1 MEHVNNNLARLTTSA
16 PGMGWISTRRPAAA
30 GADRTRQAR
39 GQLSPTSLFMGL
51 PRKRESSP
59 VMGRVHPAT
68 GEAPADTTPHIRG
81 VRSPEAGRLRPIE
94 WAITPHSRGGLRTEI
109 LIYQYVTI
117 RQAGPC
123 MYCLSKKKTHNKAAE
138 ATAKAQHGTVDWTT
152 PWQHPAGTSKQ
163 STEVPIGVLCFN
175 ATTFVGIHLLILR
188 SDRGP
193 KRNPV

>member
-1 MEHVNNNLARLTTSA
+1 MEHVNNNLARSATSA
-16 PGMGWISTRRPAAA
+16 PGMGWLSARHHAAS

-59 VMGRVHPAT
+59 VMGQVHPTT
-68 GEAPADTTPHIRG
+68 GEAPADATPHMRG
-81 VRSPEAGRLRPIE
+81 ARSPEAGRLRPIE
-94 WAITPHSRGGLRTEI
+94 WVITPHSRGGLDPKR
-109 LIYQYVTI
+109 LIYQRVTI
-117 RQAGPC
+117 RQEGPC
-123 MYCLSKKKTHNKAAE
+123 MYCLSKKKTHNKAVE
-138 ATAKAQHGTVDWTT
+138 ATAKAQRGTVNCPT
-152 PWQHPAGTSKQ
+152 PRQHPAGTSRQ
-163 STEVPIGVLCFN
+163 STEVTLGVLCFN

>member
-39 GQLSPTSLFMGL
+39 AQLSPTSLFMGL

-59 VMGRVHPAT
+59 VMGRVHPTT

-94 WAITPHSRGGLRTEI
+94 WAITPIQGEVCAQKFLFISMLQFAKLALVCIVCLKKRHT
-109 LIYQYVTI
+109 T
-117 RQAGPC
+117 RQPKRQPKPNMGQSTGP
-123 MYCLSKKKTHNKAAE
+123 
-138 ATAKAQHGTVDWTT
+138 
-152 PWQHPAGTSKQ
+152 HPA
-163 STEVPIGVLCFN
+163 STRRDFQAVN
-175 ATTFVGIHLLILR
+175 
-188 SDRGP
+188 
-193 KRNPV
+193 